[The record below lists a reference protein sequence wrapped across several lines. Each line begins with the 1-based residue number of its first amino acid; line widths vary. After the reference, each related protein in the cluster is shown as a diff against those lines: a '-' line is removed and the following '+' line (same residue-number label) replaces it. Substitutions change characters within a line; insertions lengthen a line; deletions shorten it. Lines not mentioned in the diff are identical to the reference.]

1 MKVSFIADFRE
12 KDNQHYIS
20 ETKLNDAFLV
30 FLPKRIEILPERASK
45 RAYSGFS
52 SGNYFEI
59 KMETSE
65 LYTIEDIQKMLE
77 KFGIRME
84 KVSSVRREFTPEELE
99 KIKNMVCFKQIFEP
113 SEVKKNGS

>member
-1 MKVSFIADFRE
+1 MKISFVADFRQ
-12 KDNQHYIS
+12 KDNSYYIS

-59 KMETSE
+59 KMETSDF
-65 LYTIEDIQKMLE
+65 YTIEDIQKMLQ
-77 KFGIRME
+77 KFGIRMD
-84 KVSSVRREFTPEELE
+84 KISSVKREFTSEELE
-99 KIKNMVCFKQIFEP
+99 KVKNMVCFQEIFNPIEG
-113 SEVKKNGS
+113 KKNGT